1 MSVNQNA
8 EVSVKVNGEE
18 ARRRLQELETI
29 ARGFRKEMAK
39 AQEQGNNTEFKRL
52 NQSLKETKREM
63 NKMRRLGYNVNEV
76 MKRLDQSSPNE
87 LRNALR
93 SINQQLNSG
102 NIARGSK
109 EWNEYNENARKVRD
123 TLSSI
128 RREQYESESWLSR
141 AGIKF
146 KNFFSSVL
154 VQLGAITGMSWGAQQ
169 SIKEYLNL
177 EESYS
182 SLMKY
187 AGMTHD
193 EVKGLNEEF
202 KKIDTRTAREQLNQL
217 GGEAGKLGIKGKKD
231 ILEFVEASDLINL
244 ALGQDLGA
252 EGVKNIGKLA
262 LMFGEDKT
270 LGLKNAMLATGSAIN
285 ELAQSSTASE
295 PYLAGFAAR
304 LGGVGLQANIAQTS
318 ILGYG
323 SVLDQNMQSQEI
335 AATSL
340 QTVILKM
347 FETPKLFAQASGKS
361 VDEFTKLLKEDAN
374 EALLTFL
381 ESLNKMGGLED
392 LAPLF
397 KELNLGGTRASGVI
411 STLASKVDDIR
422 EAQELATSAYQ
433 QGNSVVDEANVKN
446 NTAQAIL
453 EKKQQAL
460 RDEAELLGE
469 VLFPLQTSGLG
480 LLAKQIKTITTVIT
494 FSVKHARTLI
504 ALAATIASYNV
515 ALKINVM
522 WNERK
527 IKTSTT
533 SLALDKLQV
542 VWTKA
547 KTAALWLY
555 VAAKEALAGRTQNA
569 TLAMKHFFNLLKIN
583 PFALIVSSVVALAG
597 AIYVLSNRLSAAE
610 KAQRSLN
617 KIRGEAQSSMEG
629 EKAQLLSLYKIAS
642 DETLAKEKRFNAIKK
657 INEISPEYFGN
668 LDLEKIKTGEAKEA
682 IDDYVKSQI
691 RAIEVQSTM
700 DRMSE
705 IDREQKE
712 LKESYDDDSLWGA
725 IKGIPRN
732 VAHIF
737 TAGWVD
743 TEKKSLRIGM
753 EELATEKEELTKFL
767 TDKYKEELEK
777 PTVANTKPTGGKGMS
792 EKEAEERLKK
802 QLAEIERWLA
812 VARAKET
819 FSYVQGEQNKEE
831 YNKALEQLEIEGLE
845 RRMALYKEGSAE
857 FAKLQEDYLLKKKAL
872 EDQAIVRS
880 REVLQK
886 EIEEEKGALK
896 QRFIEGY
903 ISLKEYQE
911 QSFDMEV
918 RHLDRMAK
926 SYAQGDAERSKL
938 EKQKEELLLKD
949 KLQKRE
955 EFEKRKEALYKEY
968 SQKSD
973 DELMNLELDALR
985 ALHNEKLLTEEE
997 FLKAQKALQ
1006 EKYQTENP
1014 TFLESDQGKAMIEK
1028 TKFALSS
1035 MHTLMSSFDGY
1046 MQASA
1051 DAEIAKINEK
1061 YDAEIKSAGNNQ
1073 YQLKKIEER
1082 KQQEINKV
1090 NAKYADKALKYQLAM
1105 AISQAL
1111 QGSINAYTSTAAIP
1125 IIGPAMAPIAAGVA
1139 LAAGMLNVAA
1149 VKKQHAAARQGFYKG
1164 GFTGSG
1170 RWDEEKGVVHADEFV
1185 ANRHAVRNPNV
1196 RPVLEL
1202 INRAQKNNTIGSL
1215 TSADFVQTL
1224 GGVAS
1229 PTIGGVTPA
1238 PAVDNAPML
1247 SVLSE
1252 NARIMSELKKRLEE
1266 PFVTINT
1273 VDGDYGMKRAFDAY
1287 NQQERNKSRK

>member
-141 AGIKF
+141 AGVKF

-217 GGEAGKLGIKGKKD
+217 GGEAGKLGIKGKED

-433 QGNSVVDEANVKN
+433 QGNSVVDEANLKN

-480 LLAKQIKTITTVIT
+480 LLAKLIKTITTVIT

-555 VAAKEALAGRTQNA
+555 VAAKEALAGRTKNA
-569 TLAMKHFFNLLKIN
+569 ALAMKHFFNLLKIN

-617 KIRGEAQSSMEG
+617 KIRGEAQSSIEG

-642 DETLAKEKRFNAIKK
+642 DETLAKEKRLNAIKR

-691 RAIEVQSTM
+691 R
-700 DRMSE
+700 
-705 IDREQKE
+705 
-712 LKESYDDDSLWGA
+712 
-725 IKGIPRN
+725 
-732 VAHIF
+732 
-737 TAGWVD
+737 
-743 TEKKSLRIGM
+743 
-753 EELATEKEELTKFL
+753 
-767 TDKYKEELEK
+767 
-777 PTVANTKPTGGKGMS
+777 
-792 EKEAEERLKK
+792 
-802 QLAEIERWLA
+802 
-812 VARAKET
+812 
-819 FSYVQGEQNKEE
+819 
-831 YNKALEQLEIEGLE
+831 
-845 RRMALYKEGSAE
+845 
-857 FAKLQEDYLLKKKAL
+857 
-872 EDQAIVRS
+872 
-880 REVLQK
+880 
-886 EIEEEKGALK
+886 
-896 QRFIEGY
+896 
-903 ISLKEYQE
+903 
-911 QSFDMEV
+911 
-918 RHLDRMAK
+918 
-926 SYAQGDAERSKL
+926 
-938 EKQKEELLLKD
+938 
-949 KLQKRE
+949 
-955 EFEKRKEALYKEY
+955 
-968 SQKSD
+968 
-973 DELMNLELDALR
+973 
-985 ALHNEKLLTEEE
+985 
-997 FLKAQKALQ
+997 
-1006 EKYQTENP
+1006 
-1014 TFLESDQGKAMIEK
+1014 
-1028 TKFALSS
+1028 
-1035 MHTLMSSFDGY
+1035 
-1046 MQASA
+1046 
-1051 DAEIAKINEK
+1051 
-1061 YDAEIKSAGNNQ
+1061 
-1073 YQLKKIEER
+1073 
-1082 KQQEINKV
+1082 
-1090 NAKYADKALKYQLAM
+1090 
-1105 AISQAL
+1105 
-1111 QGSINAYTSTAAIP
+1111 
-1125 IIGPAMAPIAAGVA
+1125 
-1139 LAAGMLNVAA
+1139 
-1149 VKKQHAAARQGFYKG
+1149 
-1164 GFTGSG
+1164 
-1170 RWDEEKGVVHADEFV
+1170 
-1185 ANRHAVRNPNV
+1185 
-1196 RPVLEL
+1196 
-1202 INRAQKNNTIGSL
+1202 
-1215 TSADFVQTL
+1215 
-1224 GGVAS
+1224 
-1229 PTIGGVTPA
+1229 
-1238 PAVDNAPML
+1238 
-1247 SVLSE
+1247 
-1252 NARIMSELKKRLEE
+1252 
-1266 PFVTINT
+1266 
-1273 VDGDYGMKRAFDAY
+1273 
-1287 NQQERNKSRK
+1287 